1 MLKLISQN
9 NVPFILSSF
18 ADQQRLTT
26 SLPALDVYINSLK
39 KRLTYCMDKGILNSN
54 IAIDLNLEMFTN
66 KFLLELYKNLNK
78 IKNTFDNILISSYNL
93 QNVENGEDYSIGRI
107 VEYLI
112 NNKINLIRHDSFRYI
127 KEIDQIMSYNT
138 GEDLNHI
145 IKQIKSNSLIERV
158 EDIPRYNYSLDSY
171 QNKRK
176 SDDYIIDE
184 SQVKKEDELSIIIK
198 KLEENQKR
206 KLI

>member
-66 KFLLELYKNLNK
+66 KFLLELYTNLNK
-78 IKNTFDNILISSYNL
+78 IKNTFDNVLISSYNL
-93 QNVENGEDYSIGRI
+93 QNVENGEDYSTGRI
-107 VEYLI
+107 VEYFI
-112 NNKINLIRHDSFRYI
+112 NNKINLIRHDSFRHI
-127 KEIDQIMSYNT
+127 KEIDQIMSCNS

-145 IKQIKSNSLIERV
+145 IKQIKSNTLIERV
-158 EDIPRYNYSLDSY
+158 EDIPRYHYSLDSY

-184 SQVKKEDELSIIIK
+184 SQVKKEDELSNIIK